1 MSKTYVFTA
10 FGGPDGQDF
19 IDRPVPEP
27 GPGELLIEVR
37 AAGVNPADWKIRAG
51 YLGTDRELPTPM
63 GIDVAGVVMGVG
75 PDAGEFAVGDEVLGP
90 VSPGQGSFAEH
101 TVVQTDAVV
110 RKPESLSFIDA
121 AALPT
126 AGATAYD
133 AMHQLGLEK
142 GQTVLILGI
151 GGGVGVIST
160 QIARVHGFTVI
171 GTGSED
177 KREFIESLDATL
189 VPYGE
194 DVADRIITVAPDG
207 VDAILDLIGGQELRE
222 VAGLVADRSRI
233 MTTVD
238 PATATELGGGSVK
251 RDHTK
256 ESLESLIS
264 VVDVGLVDP
273 KVSKVYSF
281 DQTGQAVASVESG
294 HARGKVVITLTASTS
309 TSTN

>member
-10 FGGPDGQDF
+10 FGGPEGQDF
-19 IDRPVPEP
+19 IERPVPEP

-51 YLGTDRELPTPM
+51 YLGTDRELPSPM
-63 GIDVAGVVMGVG
+63 GIDVAGIVSSVG
-75 PDAGEFAVGDEVLGP
+75 PDADDFTVGDEVLGP
-90 VSPGQGSFAEH
+90 VSPGQGSFAER
-101 TVVQTDAVV
+101 TLVRADAVV

-151 GGGVGVIST
+151 GGGVGVVST

-177 KREFIESLDATL
+177 KRELIESLDATL

-194 DVADRIITVAPDG
+194 GVADRVLTVAPDG

-233 MTTVD
+233 LTTVD
-238 PATATELGGGSVK
+238 PATAAELGGGSVK
-251 RDHTK
+251 RDPTK
-256 ESLESLIS
+256 ETLDNLIG

-273 KVSKVYSF
+273 KVSAIYPLE
-281 DQTGQAVASVESG
+281 QAGAALVAVESG
-294 HARGKVVITLTASTS
+294 HALGKVVISVTGGNA
-309 TSTN
+309 